1 MLKHGFDSVVML
13 TWSDWHT
20 EPRSNRYHYATKFSC
35 YWPVFFVQT
44 NGQLDG
50 VEFEAVEGTNITLVR
65 IGPSHTVA
73 QFARLGT
80 ALRERGVT
88 RPLVWVYN
96 LFLAGAVPRLH
107 PALVVYHATEDYLS
121 KRDSVAITREDLSSR
136 AIATIKQADLVV
148 AVSEGVA
155 QSHRGVGDTPVHVL
169 ANGCDFEWWETTG
182 ASSYQAPGVGNVALF
197 QGGINQ
203 RLDYTLLARLAELL
217 PDWEF
222 WFCGKDADGGKDWAR
237 LKSAANVRYFGL
249 LDSAGIAGLA
259 RQARVGLIPF
269 KDSELMRRSLPLK
282 AYEYLACGLPIV
294 TTPIDA
300 LAEREELFTT
310 ARTAEEFASAVVK
323 LGALRADP
331 EALRLRREAAHSASY
346 SRRFE
351 ELLALL
357 EKAMRRRSRLSP
369 SLNILMLYDDGST
382 HVSTIAEHLDAFR
395 LHSRHRFQFFPATGR
410 SVFPGQASMADL
422 SCFDAVAIHYSV
434 RTSTVDHLSP
444 TMAKTVAAYRGPKLL
459 FVQDEYDQVERT
471 RRCIEALG
479 IDAVFTTVPLES
491 IDFVYP
497 KQRFSHVDFLPTLTG
512 YVPENP
518 SIDDAAMP
526 MGERHLRIGYRGRTL
541 PHHYGALAREKYDIG
556 LEVRRLA
563 LARNL
568 RVDIEVDSDQR
579 IYGSDWYRFIGSAR
593 ATLGTESG
601 SNVFDFDGRL
611 AELSEKHKDMPFEQ
625 FSEMFLREHEGLIH
639 MNQIS
644 PKIFESIR
652 LRTALVLFEGSYS
665 GVVIPNE
672 HYIPLKKDY
681 SNIEEVFAKL
691 EDVSFLEAITE
702 RAYRDVIASQRY
714 SLRNFVKGVDAYLSQ
729 RAFGRRR
736 ATIVSNPVVA
746 IYARD
751 DFDIVEEA
759 KKPTLLLSDTVLTS
773 ALNRSDMHALGQALV
788 ASRYSSKLKRV
799 FRAKLFDGVSDGRGL
814 MVGLL
819 KPIWR
824 LLPVRARLA
833 LLKAL
838 RSLMATV

>member
-1 MLKHGFDSVVML
+1 ML

-20 EPRSNRYHYATKFSC
+20 EPRSNRYHYTTKFSC
-35 YWPVFFVQT
+35 RWPVFFVQT
-44 NGQLDG
+44 NGKDDAI
-50 VEFEAVEGTNITLVR
+50 EFEAIDGADITLVR
-65 IGPSHTVA
+65 IGSSHTA
-73 QFARLGT
+73 EQFARLGA

-96 LFLAGAVPRLH
+96 LFLAGAIPRLH
-107 PALVVYHATEDYLS
+107 PALVVYHATEDYVS
-121 KRDSVAITREDLSSR
+121 KPDSVAITLEDLSSR

-155 QSHRGVGDTPVHVL
+155 RSHRGVGDTPVHVL

-182 ASSYQAPGVGNVALF
+182 ASSYQAPDAGNVALF

-203 RLDYTLLARLAELL
+203 RLDYALLAGLADLL
-217 PDWEF
+217 PEWEF
-222 WFCGKDADGGKDWAR
+222 WFCGKDIDGGSDWAR
-237 LKSAANVRYFGL
+237 LRRAPNVRYFGL
-249 LDSAGIAGLA
+249 LDSDGIAALA

-269 KDSELMRRSLPLK
+269 KDSGLMRRSLPLK
-282 AYEYLACGLPIV
+282 AYEYLACGLPVV

-323 LGALRADP
+323 LGALRTDP
-331 EALRLRREAAHSASY
+331 DALRLRREAAHSASY

-357 EKAMRRRSRLSP
+357 EDGIRRRSRLSP
-369 SLNILMLYDDGST
+369 SLNVLMLYDDGST

-410 SVFPGQASMADL
+410 SFFPGRGGLPDL
-422 SCFDAVAIHYSV
+422 SGFDAIAIHYSV

-444 TMAKTVAAYRGPKLL
+444 AVADMVAAYRGPKLL

-471 RRCIEALG
+471 RRYIETLG
-479 IDAVFTTVPLES
+479 IDAVFTNVPVES
-491 IDFVYP
+491 TDFVYP
-497 KQRFSHVDFLPTLTG
+497 EQRFSHVEFLPTLTG
-512 YVPENP
+512 YVPEDP
-518 SIDDAAMP
+518 SIDDAVMP
-526 MGERHLRIGYRGRTL
+526 MAQREVRIGYRGRTL

-556 LEVRRLA
+556 LEVRRRA

-568 RVDIEVDSDQR
+568 RVDIEVDSDKR

-611 AELSEKHKDMPFEQ
+611 AELSEKHKDMSFDQ
-625 FSEMFLREHEGLIH
+625 FSSMFLREHEGLIR

-652 LRTALVLFEGSYS
+652 LKTALILFEGSYS
-665 GVVIPNE
+665 GVVVPNE
-672 HYIPLKKDY
+672 HYLPLKKDY
-681 SNIEEVFAKL
+681 SNIEDVFAKI
-691 EDVSFLEAITE
+691 EDVQFLEAMTE

-714 SLRNFVKGVDAYLSQ
+714 SLRNFVKGVDEYLSR

-736 ATIVSNPVVA
+736 ATIVSSPVAV
-746 IYARD
+746 IYDRD
-751 DFDIVEEA
+751 DFDILEDA
-759 KKPTLLLSDTVLTS
+759 KKPSLLLSDTVLTP
-773 ALNRSDMHALGQALV
+773 ALNRDDIRSLSTALFEL
-788 ASRYSSKLKRV
+788 RYPPKPKHV
-799 FRAKLFDGVSDGRGL
+799 FGMDFFDRLSGHGL
-814 MVGLL
+814 IGGLL
-819 KPIWR
+819 RPIWR
-824 LLPVRARLA
+824 LLPLRARLA

-838 RSLMATV
+838 RSVMAMVRGRG